1 MPAAITDQVVDFYYK
16 LFNRIFSEP
25 FRSRITERLKR
36 DAVIRQIEDAAGA
49 ASQSLTRFF
58 LNEQLNERQV
68 ASVLRGFSKLK
79 ARLTLA
85 DTASSNDGRWKEVI
99 ALYCGLAPAPAA
111 RSMIQ
116 NLINQPDTLSLS
128 TVLADAYLSAG
139 PEVLQDDQFRHQVL
153 ERIALAPGNFYNP
166 HSVKEKSTIPK
177 QKLPVWGY
185 LTG

>member
-1 MPAAITDQVVDFYYK
+1 M
-16 LFNRIFSEP
+16 
-25 FRSRITERLKR
+25 
-36 DAVIRQIEDAAGA
+36 
-49 ASQSLTRFF
+49 
-58 LNEQLNERQV
+58 
-68 ASVLRGFSKLK
+68 
-79 ARLTLA
+79 
-85 DTASSNDGRWKEVI
+85 NDGRWKEVI